1 MWELTGKTG
10 LQVQT
15 EKEPRVAGVSFLH
28 LLLDVDGWQAG
39 NGVHSS
45 LTNCASRD
53 SNRRVSIVML
63 CYQEP
68 LEPAIK
74 YYSQER
80 LERDFKRLNR
90 VGAQSLKD
98 KGYLISQRHS
108 AVCKRIP
115 INNTSCPTS
124 QVFNK
129 PWNQSEGTPGCWVLW
144 SRPLPHTAGPW

>member
-1 MWELTGKTG
+1 MKTG

-15 EKEPRVAGVSFLH
+15 EKEPSLAGVSFLY
-28 LLLDVDGWQAG
+28 LLLAAGCQAG

-45 LTNCASRD
+45 LTKCASRE
-53 SNRRVSIVML
+53 SNRRMGTVML

-68 LEPAIK
+68 LEPVIK
-74 YYSQER
+74 YYSRAR
-80 LERDFKRLNR
+80 LKRDFKRLNR
-90 VGAQSLKD
+90 GGARSLKD
-98 KGYLISQRHS
+98 KGYLISQLHT

-129 PWNQSEGTPGCWVLW
+129 PWNQS
-144 SRPLPHTAGPW
+144 